1 MEKEMK
7 SLFLATAAVA
17 AFAAAPALA
26 QTGPVGSVGAAYG
39 NTEFDLGGPTADS
52 DTYGI
57 DGVVA
62 LPAFGDWT
70 VTLAGSA
77 SQFDEGDSDTSVA
90 GTAHLTTVINS
101 DMRIGGFI
109 GAADIADETALSA
122 GVEVQ
127 KYLSRATLTGVVAYT
142 SADDVDLSAWT
153 VGGDAA
159 FYVTDALRLN
169 AGVSWL
175 TIDDAD
181 ADGFTYSAGA
191 EYEIAKSPFSVTAD
205 YAHTDIEDLGIDT
218 WTIGLRYSFGG
229 GLQARDRAGA
239 SLGSNSSILGLL
251 GAL

>member
-1 MEKEMK
+1 MK
-7 SLFLATAAVA
+7 SLLLVTASIA

-26 QTGPVGSVGAAYG
+26 QEGPVGSVGVSYSDS
-39 NTEFDLGGPTADS
+39 ELELGGLSADS
-52 DTYGI
+52 DAWAV

-62 LPAFGDWT
+62 MPAFGEWT
-70 VTLAGSA
+70 VTLAGA
-77 SQFDEGDSDTSVA
+77 VADSEDDTVSSGNV
-90 GTAHLTTVINS
+90 HLTTLVGSNL
-101 DMRIGGFI
+101 RIGGFV
-109 GAADIADETALSA
+109 GAADVADETALTA
-122 GVEVQ
+122 GFEAQ

-142 SADDVDLSAWT
+142 TADDVDLDVWS

-181 ADGFTYSAGA
+181 VDGFTYGVGA
-191 EYEIAKSPFSVTAD
+191 EYEIANSPFSVTSG
-205 YAHTDIEDLGIDT
+205 YSHSDIEDLDIDT
-218 WTIGLRYSFGG
+218 WTVGLRYSFGG

-239 SLGSNSSILGLL
+239 ALPGSGVMGIL